1 MKPIIIAGLKYFF
14 FFCLLYG
21 TLTALSL
28 IPQVGKTLNDIY
40 RRPTQR
46 ILTSLFDKAHLQL
59 GSDRN
64 DVDIIR
70 VEYASKKMVQQQMR
84 SAGKT
89 NVQINGRL
97 YEFSFYNTFLSFY
110 IFLLVLMILSPLPRK
125 EMLIGL
131 LAGSIL
137 FYLFS
142 VFRTSIALLF
152 FFNDPVVD
160 IYHYSDFWVE
170 AIRKLN
176 NFLTLGINLLIVL
189 VLWITLAFR
198 KKNWKKLL
206 QASK

>member
-1 MKPIIIAGLKYFF
+1 MKPIIIAGLKYFL

-59 GSDRN
+59 GADKN

-110 IFLLVLMILSPLPRK
+110 IFLLVLMLLSPLPRK

>member
-1 MKPIIIAGLKYFF
+1 MKPIIIAGLKYFL

-40 RRPTQR
+40 RKPTQR

-59 GSDRN
+59 GADKN

-110 IFLLVLMILSPLPRK
+110 IFLLVLMLLSPLPRK

-131 LAGSIL
+131 LVGSIL